1 MVTASHF
8 KVLVVREDGRSI
20 RRLNL
25 PRWVLSVATVASAL
39 AVTVN
44 AVLLVDYV
52 SLRRQHAAVTATRDR
67 LEQRARVLEPLER
80 RLVELRDEMTTWDSL
95 HAAILSPLARDRRAP
110 LGVGGPSRPIGDLEP
125 IDLLLAYVHDE
136 SQRLRALGRVTREAG
151 GILAALPS
159 RLPLSSAVNSGFGLR
174 RSPWTGEPEF
184 HAGID
189 LVATT
194 GTPVKAAASGV
205 VRSVDRAGSYG
216 NVVTLDHGRGVE
228 SRYGHLAS
236 IDVIPGQRV
245 ELDQRI
251 GLTGNT
257 GRSTAPHL
265 HYEVLVAGK
274 PVDPRQL
281 IAR

>member
-1 MVTASHF
+1 M
-8 KVLVVREDGRSI
+8 VREDGRSI

-110 LGVGGPSRPIGDLEP
+110 LGIGGSSRPIGDLEP

-151 GILAALPS
+151 NILAALPS

-189 LVATT
+189 LAATT

-205 VRSVDRAGSYG
+205 VRSVGHAGSYG
-216 NVVTLDHGRGVE
+216 NVVTLDHGRGIE

-257 GRSTAPHL
+257 GHSTAPHL